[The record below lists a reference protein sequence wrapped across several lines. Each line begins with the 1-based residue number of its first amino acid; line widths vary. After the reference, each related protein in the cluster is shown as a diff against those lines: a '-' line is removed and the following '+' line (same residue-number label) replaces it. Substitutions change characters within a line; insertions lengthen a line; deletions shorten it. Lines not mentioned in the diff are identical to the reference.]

1 MGKTKSDADITSC
14 KKQRN
19 YAEILN
25 QKVKCNYINNL
36 DTNNGAEPFWKAF
49 DTSIILIE
57 KNWLILNYMKIV
69 TIILHK
75 SYPFNF
81 FKMFTKYQKSS

>member
-1 MGKTKSDADITSC
+1 MKDKIGKTKSDADITSC

-19 YAEILN
+19 YAVILN
-25 QKVKCNYINNL
+25 QKVKCNYLNNL

-57 KNWLILNYMKIV
+57 KN
-69 TIILHK
+69 
-75 SYPFNF
+75 
-81 FKMFTKYQKSS
+81 